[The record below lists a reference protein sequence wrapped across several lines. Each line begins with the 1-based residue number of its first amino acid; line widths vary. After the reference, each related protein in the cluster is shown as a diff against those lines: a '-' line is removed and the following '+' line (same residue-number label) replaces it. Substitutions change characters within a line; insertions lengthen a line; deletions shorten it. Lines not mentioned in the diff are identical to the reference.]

1 KTEQLSTKHITSLA
15 KLNASNSST
24 STSRSFDSSS
34 MLGLDVNGS
43 IITFEID
50 TGSSHTLISKSDWL
64 RIHSPVLSPSTLRL
78 KCYSDTYLPM

>member
-1 KTEQLSTKHITSLA
+1 
-15 KLNASNSST
+15 
-24 STSRSFDSSS
+24 

-78 KCYSDTYLPM
+78 KCYSDTYLP